1 MSSACSTTS
10 PKAGLAFLL
19 AQVGAHAAAKFAAR
33 LEPLKLSPA
42 QAGIL
47 RAISGERGISQQ
59 GLARLLGMFAS
70 RLVLVIDEM
79 EQAGLVERKA
89 STKDRRT
96 YALHLTARGK
106 EKLEAIGR
114 VAREHQDAL
123 CAALDQTQRAA
134 LAALLSKIAMQQGL
148 TPGVHPGYRYI
159 GRDDRDAC

>member
-106 EKLEAIGR
+106 EKLE
-114 VAREHQDAL
+114 
-123 CAALDQTQRAA
+123 
-134 LAALLSKIAMQQGL
+134 
-148 TPGVHPGYRYI
+148 
-159 GRDDRDAC
+159 